1 MTNLPEHLPYK
12 MDRTVVIHAAPET
25 VFRFFTDS
33 ARWAKWWGAGSTID
47 PRPGGKVY
55 ILHPGAVEV
64 SGEVLEI
71 SPPERIVFTYGFATG
86 KPIPPGSSRVT
97 IRLESVA
104 SGTRLQL
111 QHEFSEA
118 APRDEHI
125 QGWRF
130 QLSLFSNVVANEAFA
145 NAANVVDDWYAAWII
160 SDEQARREALAKIV
174 TPGIQFRD
182 RFSLL
187 NGIDDL
193 TSHIGAS
200 HRFMPGFRLERKGD
214 VRHCQGTVLSDW
226 IAIGPDGQPRMS
238 GTSVIAFRPDVR
250 IESVTSVANAG

>member
-1 MTNLPEHLPYK
+1 M
-12 MDRTVVIHAAPET
+12 
-25 VFRFFTDS
+25 
-33 ARWAKWWGAGSTID
+33 
-47 PRPGGKVY
+47 
-55 ILHPGAVEV
+55 EV

-97 IRLESVA
+97 ILLEAVP

-111 QHEFSEA
+111 KHEFAEA

-130 QLSLFSNVVANEAFA
+130 QLSLFSNVVANEVYA
-145 NAANVVDDWYAAWII
+145 NAASVVDDWFGAWII
-160 SDEQARREALAKIV
+160 ADEQARQTALAKIV

-187 NGIDDL
+187 EGMDDL
-193 TSHIGAS
+193 TAHIGAS
-200 HRFMPGFRLERKGD
+200 QRFMPGMRLERKGD
-214 VRHCQGTVLSDW
+214 IRHCQGTVLADW
-226 IAIGPDGQPRMS
+226 IAIGPDGQPRMN
-238 GTSVIAFRPDVR
+238 GTNVFIFGPDVR
-250 IESVTSVANAG
+250 IESVTGITS

>member
-1 MTNLPEHLPYK
+1 MTNLAYQL
-12 MDRTVVIHAAPET
+12 DRAVVIHAAPET

-47 PRPGGKVY
+47 SRIGGKVS
-55 ILHPGAVEV
+55 ILHPGGVEV

-71 SPPERIVFTYGFATG
+71 KPPERIVFTYGYASG
-86 KPIPPGSSRVT
+86 KPMPVGSSRVT
-97 IRLESVA
+97 IRLEPVP
-104 SGTRLQL
+104 SGTRLNL
-111 QHEFSEA
+111 THEFAEA

-130 QLSLFSNVVANEAFA
+130 QLSLFSNVVANEVYA
-145 NAANVVDDWYAAWII
+145 NAASVVDDWFAAWII
-160 SDEQARREALAKIV
+160 SDEQARQTALSKIV

-187 NGIDDL
+187 DGIDDL

-200 HRFMPGFRLERKGD
+200 LRFMPGFRLKRKGD
-214 VRHCQGTVLSDW
+214 VRHCQGTVLADW
-226 IAIGPDGQPRMS
+226 IAIGPDGLEKMS
-238 GTSVIAFRPDVR
+238 GTSVFGFAPEVR
-250 IESVTSVANAG
+250 IESATSVSNPG